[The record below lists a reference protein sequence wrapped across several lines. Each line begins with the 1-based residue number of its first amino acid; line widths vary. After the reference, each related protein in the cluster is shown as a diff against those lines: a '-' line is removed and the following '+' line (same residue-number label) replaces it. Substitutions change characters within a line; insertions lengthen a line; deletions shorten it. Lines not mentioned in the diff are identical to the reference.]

1 MSTRT
6 PNMVAGRKRGKIR
19 RLRHNITCHVSRSA
33 ANFFPSYSRF
43 AMLNIALYILFSHV
57 LRQSRRRVSR
67 RSGGRVL
74 YKHWA
79 LSLVP
84 FLRSRRAW
92 PFLYDRSLYKY
103 IELVEIPFPLS
114 LRRGIARNFLN
125 HAAHARSKDGRGYLW
140 KARAKT
146 RGVGGSVGWRG
157 RWARRA

>member
-6 PNMVAGRKRGKIR
+6 PNMVAGRKRGKIKR
-19 RLRHNITCHVSRSA
+19 RRHKITCHVSRSA
-33 ANFFPSYSRF
+33 PNISPRF
-43 AMLNIALYILFSHV
+43 AMSNIALYIPFPHV

-67 RSGGRVL
+67 RSGARVL

-103 IELVEIPFPLS
+103 IELVEMPFPLS
-114 LRRGIARNFLN
+114 LRRGIARDFPN
-125 HAAHARSKDGRGYLW
+125 HAAHARSKDRRRYLW
-140 KARAKT
+140 EARANT
-146 RGVGGSVGWRG
+146 HCVGGSVGWRG